1 MSVIAEVRGAGG
13 WCGAEVADRDEWRVE
28 LSAVHQAELRAAVGV
43 VESAGLG
50 LADFSRE
57 DFPLPTLGPLLH
69 SLVDEL
75 MDGRG
80 FVLLQGAPV
89 ADLTEQQCEILALG
103 VGRHVGR
110 TVPQGPGK
118 HLRHV
123 RDLGVAPS
131 GSTSYS
137 YQHSGRLGYHADP
150 NDVVALLC
158 IRPAKSGGLSC
169 IVSSVA
175 VHNEVVRIR
184 PDLAEVLYRPWWR
197 DRRSGDGPD
206 SFFQSPV
213 YTVDGAG
220 RLSTSYGPD
229 YMRSA
234 LRGAH
239 VPPFT
244 AAQLEAMELLDRL
257 NNDHRFTLAM
267 DLRAGD
273 MQFLNNHVTLHSR
286 TEYVD
291 HIEPERRRD
300 LVRLWLNTEQDRH
313 APS

>member
-1 MSVIAEVRGAGG
+1 VITEVRGPGD
-13 WCGAEVADRDEWRVE
+13 WRGAEVADSGEWRIKF
-28 LSAVHQAELRAAVGV
+28 SAAHQAELRSAVGA
-43 VESAGLG
+43 VESAGPG

-57 DFPLPTLGPLLH
+57 DFPLPTLGPILD

-75 MDGRG
+75 MNGRG
-80 FVLLQGAPV
+80 FVLLQDAPV
-89 ADLTEQQCEILALG
+89 ADLGEQQCEILALG
-103 VGRHVGR
+103 LGRHVGR
-110 TVPQGPGK
+110 TVPQAPEK
-118 HLRHV
+118 YLQHV
-123 RDLGVAPS
+123 RDLGVDPS

-137 YQHSGRLGYHADP
+137 YQHSGQLGYHADP
-150 NDVVALLC
+150 NDIVALLC

-175 VHNEVVRIR
+175 VHNEVVRTR

-206 SFFQSPV
+206 SFYQSPV
-213 YTVDGAG
+213 YTTDSAG

-239 VPPFT
+239 VPPFSP
-244 AAQLEAMELLDRL
+244 AQREAMELLDRL
-257 NNDHRFTLAM
+257 NSDRRFMLAM
-267 DLRAGD
+267 DLRPGD

-291 HIEPERRRD
+291 HREPERRRD
-300 LVRLWLNTEQDRH
+300 LIRLWLSTDQGRQ